1 MKTLTACTALTL
13 AAAGTASA
21 SCYSLTAEGE
31 AALMEGYSVTEA
43 ARGPELMERPPVAD
57 DAIGVLCVRPAAEL
71 REKDFELLHHG
82 LALYVRSG
90 PEGSP
95 TVISLSLREGD
106 QYAVQLHEG
115 DLTQSEISAITATL
129 EGFDASEAALVRYYR
144 DQAGG

>member
-1 MKTLTACTALTL
+1 MKTFIACTALTL

-21 SCYSLTAEGE
+21 SCYSLNEAGD
-31 AALMEGYSVTEA
+31 AALMEGYSLTEA
-43 ARGPELMERPPVAD
+43 ARGPGLMDRPPVAD
-57 DAIGVLCVRPAAEL
+57 DAIGVLCVRPAPEL

-115 DLTQSEISAITATL
+115 DLTENDVAAITAIL
-129 EGFDASEAALVRYYR
+129 EGYDASEAALVRYYQ
-144 DQAGG
+144 DQADG